1 MVNQCLIIKLEM
13 KNPMENQRYL
23 FKFYY
28 IAKQRFFGSQR
39 QNHLLTIERCLINA
53 LKEKKYIENVENSGI
68 EFGSRTDKLVSAFG
82 AAFSFLSKKKPI
94 LMEINSVLPQ
104 EIGLWAYTEVPKD
117 FSSRYNALLRHYK
130 YIFPEPFSYL
140 QKNCKIDL
148 KLMQK
153 ACKELEG
160 QHNFINF
167 SKWEK
172 RKVKTIRTLNSVKI
186 SVDNDFL
193 IFNFKSKAFLR
204 QQIRRMVKKILEL
217 GKGEIDY
224 EDFLKLFDDTKPIS
238 YQPADPSGLILWDIK
253 FNDNIKFKVDI
264 KSKKRME
271 TYFLNQKL
279 KFGRKTKLF
288 KILHE
293 SEI

>member
-1 MVNQCLIIKLEM
+1 M
-13 KNPMENQRYL
+13 KNPMKNQRYL
-23 FKFYY
+23 LKFYY
-28 IAKQRFFGSQR
+28 IGKQRFFGSQR
-39 QNHLLTIERCLINA
+39 QNDLLTIERCLINA
-53 LKEKKYIENVENSGI
+53 LKEKKNIENVENSGI
-68 EFGSRTDKLVSAFG
+68 EFASRTDKLVSAVG
-82 AAFSFLSKKKPI
+82 AAFSFLSKKNPI

-104 EIGLWAYTEVPKD
+104 EIGLWAYAEVPKD

-130 YIFPEPFSYL
+130 YIFPEPFSSL

-148 KLMQK
+148 ELVQK

-160 QHNFINF
+160 QHDFINF

-172 RKVKTIRTLNSVKI
+172 RKVKTIRTLDSVKMT
-186 SVDNDFL
+186 VDNDFL

-224 EDFLKLFDDTKPIS
+224 DDFLKLFDETKRIS

-264 KSKKRME
+264 KSKIRME

-279 KFGRKTKLF
+279 KFDHKTKLF

-293 SEI
+293 SDF